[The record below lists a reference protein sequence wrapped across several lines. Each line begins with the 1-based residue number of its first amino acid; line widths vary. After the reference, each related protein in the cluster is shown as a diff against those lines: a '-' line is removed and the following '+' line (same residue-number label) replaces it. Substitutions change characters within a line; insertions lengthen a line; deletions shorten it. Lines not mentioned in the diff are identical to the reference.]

1 MGIGEDTLLDAIE
14 TSLFLLPELPG
25 RVDWLSVP
33 GMRGRIT
40 AGSDFFANLVGA
52 ATLDVQNVDET
63 IRQVYDLF
71 AGQNKE
77 FGWIVGPRSTPAD
90 LPRRLQDAGLEK
102 IVDLAGMVLTD
113 LSASLRTN
121 PAVHVREATASDLE
135 QASILLAPALGISA
149 EGARI
154 VTEALLLGR
163 GTIQT
168 RVYLA
173 FLEAVDGPVA
183 YASTIYI
190 PHQPIVVL
198 FCAATLEAYR
208 GQGVYTSLVA
218 RRLADAHSDGAQAA
232 VIQAV
237 RSTSAPI
244 CQKLGF
250 VELCGLEWY
259 AWFPDCAGEETAPE
273 DQVVVRSVRHP
284 RDGWDEQFKMMAE
297 RGDDRLL
304 DEAASNL
311 IRWDAEEW
319 EWSYSSS

>member
-14 TSLFLLPELPG
+14 TSLYLLPELPG

-52 ATLDVQNVDET
+52 ATLDAQNADET

-90 LPRRLQDAGLEK
+90 LAGRLQGAGLEK
-102 IVDLAGMVLTD
+102 IV
-113 LSASLRTN
+113 
-121 PAVHVREATASDLE
+121 
-135 QASILLAPALGISA
+135 
-149 EGARI
+149 
-154 VTEALLLGR
+154 
-163 GTIQT
+163 
-168 RVYLA
+168 
-173 FLEAVDGPVA
+173 
-183 YASTIYI
+183 I

-237 RSTSAPI
+237 RTTSAPI

-250 VELCGLEWY
+250 VEMCGLEWY
-259 AWFPDCAGEETAPE
+259 AWFPEETVPA
-273 DQVVVRSVRHP
+273 
-284 RDGWDEQFKMMAE
+284 
-297 RGDDRLL
+297 
-304 DEAASNL
+304 
-311 IRWDAEEW
+311 
-319 EWSYSSS
+319 